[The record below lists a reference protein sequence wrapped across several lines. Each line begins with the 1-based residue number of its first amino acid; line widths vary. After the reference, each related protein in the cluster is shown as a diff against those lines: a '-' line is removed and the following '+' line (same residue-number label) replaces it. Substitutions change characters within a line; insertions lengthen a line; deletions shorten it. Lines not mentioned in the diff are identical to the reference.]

1 MNSPP
6 AQSPTRC
13 TQADKTFQTMRLI
26 IFAIATL
33 VIYTDTFG
41 QPPNKSYRVDTVL
54 NKCIDKT
61 NGGDAGMIYCLQ
73 KAEMNWDAELNKTF
87 KLLLAKLD
95 SSEQKELRE
104 SQRQWIIYK
113 DKEIKFFT
121 DIYGKRDGTMWNLA
135 ISDKQMQLIRQRT
148 IELLDYYE
156 TLTQN

>member
-1 MNSPP
+1 
-6 AQSPTRC
+6 
-13 TQADKTFQTMRLI
+13 MRLI
-26 IFAIATL
+26 IFIITTL
-33 VIYTDTFG
+33 VICTDTFG
-41 QPPNKSYRVDTVL
+41 QPPTKSYKIDTIL
-54 NKCIDKT
+54 NNCIDKT
-61 NGGDAGMIYCLQ
+61 NGGDASIISCLE

-95 SSEQKELRE
+95 SSEQRELRD

-135 ISDKQMQLIRQRT
+135 ISDKRMQLIRQRT